1 MSPEDAVQQV
11 TGADK
16 GNLQLLQPEA
26 HTLVITA
33 LRGFHKPFLEQ
44 RNRDGD

>member
-1 MSPEDAVQQV
+1 MLSSKSPVP
-11 TGADK
+11 TGAF
-16 GNLQLLQPEA
+16 LQLLQPET

-33 LRGFHKPFLEQ
+33 QRGFHKPFLEQ